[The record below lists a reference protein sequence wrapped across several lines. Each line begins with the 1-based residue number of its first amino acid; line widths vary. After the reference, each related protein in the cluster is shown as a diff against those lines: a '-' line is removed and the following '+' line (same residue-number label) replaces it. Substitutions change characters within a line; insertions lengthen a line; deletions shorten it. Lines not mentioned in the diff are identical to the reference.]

1 MLSLYNSGGNNKFTN
16 LVTTTNSGSNNN
28 HYEQLRQIQSVHDLR
43 LIHKERNKND
53 HQIYKTLLHEVF
65 KLIQQKDASGKY
77 NTLYKIPCVVYGNS
91 RYKIATAVNYIIRK
105 LTEGGFVV
113 YPYEG
118 TMLYIDWSIVN
129 MKMPTHVVDNDL
141 NQKPRLPL
149 KPCIKNSNTR
159 HMNSYRSVT
168 E

>member
-1 MLSLYNSGGNNKFTN
+1 MLSLYSGGNNKFTN
-16 LVTTTNSGSNNN
+16 PVTTNTHLSSSSSGSNNN
-28 HYEQLRQIQSVHDLR
+28 KYAQLHQIQSVHDLR

-53 HQIYKTLLHEVF
+53 HQIYRTLLHEVF

-77 NTLYKIPCVVYGNS
+77 NTLYKIPCVVYGNA

-129 MKMPTHVVDNDL
+129 MKKQTHVVDNDL

-149 KPCIKNSNTR
+149 KPCIKKMQTHNL
-159 HMNSYRSVT
+159 
-168 E
+168 